1 MQIIL
6 IQTIGNYTFIRK
18 TFFKI
23 SILINLITSFVS
35 ISLKIIND
43 LHDYSAKK
51 RKMSENN
58 QQPEQSQQIDNL
70 QTENELIPEKGDKI
84 VLRFQLAEDKKIP
97 GLDHID
103 VTFEGAQIRKLWNNF
118 HKNKGSQESE
128 ITQEE
133 METFHKALRTHARN
147 TLKLCLDDRSI
158 FILTQVRLS
167 TY

>member
-1 MQIIL
+1 
-6 IQTIGNYTFIRK
+6 
-18 TFFKI
+18 
-23 SILINLITSFVS
+23 
-35 ISLKIIND
+35 
-43 LHDYSAKK
+43 
-51 RKMSENN
+51 MSENN

-103 VTFEGAQIRKLWNNF
+103 VTFEGAQIRKLWSNF
-118 HKNKGSQESE
+118 HKNKGSHESE

-133 METFHKALRTHARN
+133 MESFHKALRTHARN

-167 TY
+167 TYLLGLIWLSTRHKKIIEILTYLIYNLADMATNTIGFKCWKNKSR

>member
-1 MQIIL
+1 MSKTPI
-6 IQTIGNYTFIRK
+6 NSFI
-18 TFFKI
+18 
-23 SILINLITSFVS
+23 SF
-35 ISLKIIND
+35 SLKIKYRLN
-43 LHDYSAKK
+43 DYSVKK

>member
-1 MQIIL
+1 MGDVRRQKMPPPKTL
-6 IQTIGNYTFIRK
+6 ISNSSNAYNTHLHIKMYAY
-18 TFFKI
+18 
-23 SILINLITSFVS
+23 NLW
-35 ISLKIIND
+35 
-43 LHDYSAKK
+43 
-51 RKMSENN
+51 
-58 QQPEQSQQIDNL
+58 
-70 QTENELIPEKGDKI
+70 NE
-84 VLRFQLAEDKKIP
+84 FQLAEDKKIP

-133 METFHKALRTHARN
+133 MESFHKALRTHARN

-167 TY
+167 TYLLGLIWLHQLNTRK